1 MAVCYPYFFCDDAR
15 VQSKFYS
22 YALDGDIVS
31 VQTFEDAPDM
41 PNEIKDKVMHLV
53 LKAKGQHFF
62 MADRI
67 EGETISGNQM
77 DLTLEFK
84 DEKEARQVFSRLSEE
99 GRVFMPFEKM
109 FWGAMFGRLED
120 RFGVRWQIV
129 TEH

>member
-1 MAVCYPYFFCDDAR
+1 MATFYPYFFCNDAR
-15 VQSKFYS
+15 HQADFYVH
-22 YALDGDIVS
+22 ALGGEIVS
-31 VQTFEDAPDM
+31 IQTFEEAPDM
-41 PNEIKDKVMHLV
+41 PDEIKDKVMHLV
-53 LKAKGQHFF
+53 LNVKGQHVF

-67 EGETISGNQM
+67 EGDTKPGNQL

-84 DEKEARQVFSRLSEE
+84 NEQEAREVFNKLSEQ
-99 GRVFMPFEKM
+99 GRVYMPFEKM